1 MAMVYCVAQ
10 LLGAFMG
17 YGLLILLTPADIF
30 RPLGID
36 VPELC
41 MTLPFKD
48 LTPIQAVAMEYL
60 STTVLILI
68 CGGVWDPRNSQNQDS
83 IPLKFGFAIMAIGTV
98 SFVIFA
104 LSDFLFHFRCLLFC

>member
-1 MAMVYCVAQ
+1 MAIVYCIAQ
-10 LLGAFMG
+10 FLGAFMG
-17 YGLLILLTPADIF
+17 YGLLILVTPDDIF

-60 STTVLILI
+60 STSVLILI

-83 IPLKFGFAIMAIGTV
+83 IPLKFGFAIMAIGTGKFIV
-98 SFVIFA
+98 FFN
-104 LSDFLFHFRCLLFC
+104 